1 MHSEFGLKVLSLIGS
16 LKNEIDTL
24 KEEVARMRDQIQNIQ
39 PQSKPDSE
47 RLSINDV
54 RDYIKQQL
62 LSHYPNLQFTNG
74 SRSKGKLTISDGSST
89 IERILIRT
97 SKSFREK
104 DGYPSGWITIHK
116 DLIDEYELY
125 FFVVK
130 DFDGELHSLALNKM
144 DIANWISHKSPDS
157 NGNYHFYINLIH
169 GKWIDDREGTYDC
182 SRYYNNWSVVS
193 ELLGN
198 L

>member
-1 MHSEFGLKVLSLIGS
+1 MHSNFELKVLSLIGS

-24 KEEVARMRDQIQNIQ
+24 KEEVAQMRNQIQNIQ
-39 PQSKPDSE
+39 PQTEPESE

-62 LSHYPNLQFTNG
+62 LSNYPNLQFTNG

-89 IERILIRT
+89 IDRILIRT

-116 DLIDEYELY
+116 ELIDEYELY

-130 DFDGELHSLALNKM
+130 DFNGELHALALNKM
-144 DIANWISHKSPDS
+144 NFTDWITHKSPDS

-182 SRYYNNWSVVS
+182 SKYYNNWEVVK
-193 ELLGN
+193 ELLQA
-198 L
+198 

>member
-1 MHSEFGLKVLSLIGS
+1 MHSEFELKVLSLIGS

-24 KEEVARMRDQIQNIQ
+24 KEEVARMQDQIQKIQ
-39 PQSKPDSE
+39 PQTEPESE

-62 LSHYPNLQFTNG
+62 LSLFPHLQFTNG
-74 SRSKGKLTISDGSST
+74 SRSKGKLTISDGSAT

-116 DLIDEYELY
+116 DLLKQYDLY

-130 DFDGELHSLALNKM
+130 DFDGELHALSMRKT
-144 DIANWISHKSPDS
+144 DIEDWVRHKTIDS

-169 GKWIDDREGTYDC
+169 GKWIDDREGNYDC
-182 SRYYNNWSVVS
+182 SRFYNNWTVVE
-193 ELLGN
+193 ELLQ
-198 L
+198 